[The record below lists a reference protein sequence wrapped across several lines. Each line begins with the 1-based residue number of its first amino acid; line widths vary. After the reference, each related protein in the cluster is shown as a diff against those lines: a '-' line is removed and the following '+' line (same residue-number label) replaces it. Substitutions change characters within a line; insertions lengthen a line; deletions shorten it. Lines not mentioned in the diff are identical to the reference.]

1 MVQFTRLQVRF
12 GTLES
17 GMKQVSS
24 QIKTDSSMLELLEG
38 EYALVSLP
46 PETALG
52 FPVAGDLRIVI
63 HDPVEITLIVLES
76 AWLEMAVQ
84 YPQAKAQRGY
94 RAIRL
99 SQNFPLE
106 TVGVM
111 AKLTQALAQ
120 AGVSIMAYSTFKSD
134 VVLIRGY
141 ELNQAL
147 AAMWDLRF

>member
-1 MVQFTRLQVRF
+1 MDRIL
-12 GTLES
+12 TLES

-52 FPVAGDLRIVI
+52 FPVTGDLRIVI

-84 YPQAKAQRGY
+84 YPLAKAQHGY

-147 AAMWDLRF
+147 AALWDLRF